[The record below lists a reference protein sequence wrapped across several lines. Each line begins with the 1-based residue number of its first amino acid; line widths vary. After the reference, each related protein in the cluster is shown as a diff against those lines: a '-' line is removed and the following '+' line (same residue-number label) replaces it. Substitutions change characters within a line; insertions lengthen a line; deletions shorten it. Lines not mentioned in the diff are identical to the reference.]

1 METIYT
7 ERYRA
12 CFELYL
18 KYGGRNLLRIEREM
32 REELRYAD
40 FNRRILYGR
49 KEDGVYKP
57 GWIASSCF
65 NRHNLV

>member
-18 KYGGRNLLRIEREM
+18 KYGGRNLLRIERERPQSIVRPAGCFDRTYFVKYRFAFI
-32 REELRYAD
+32 REL
-40 FNRRILYGR
+40 
-49 KEDGVYKP
+49 
-57 GWIASSCF
+57 
-65 NRHNLV
+65 